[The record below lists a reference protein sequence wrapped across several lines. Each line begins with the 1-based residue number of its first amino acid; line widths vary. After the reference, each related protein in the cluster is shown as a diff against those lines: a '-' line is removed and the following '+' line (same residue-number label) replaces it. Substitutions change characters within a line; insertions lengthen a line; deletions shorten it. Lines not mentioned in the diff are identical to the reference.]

1 MEAHASGVTTSFSQ
15 SFEKEAM
22 PGSIRPDDKSPY
34 HWSGILRDSAAI
46 FLLNG

>member
-1 MEAHASGVTTSFSQ
+1 
-15 SFEKEAM
+15 M

-34 HWSGILRDSAAI
+34 HWSGILRDPAAI